1 MTRGSSDNDA
11 ATMVVL
17 LKKKRN
23 FGTQSRSTCLWHV
36 VLRFFDFDFDIGQM
50 TSITGIVP
58 HMMACGKGARFK
70 VLRNQQVAK
79 INQRSARAGRAVL
92 PLRDQARRAAV
103 AVGLTAP
110 GASP

>member
-1 MTRGSSDNDA
+1 M
-11 ATMVVL
+11 
-17 LKKKRN
+17 
-23 FGTQSRSTCLWHV
+23 
-36 VLRFFDFDFDIGQM
+36 
-50 TSITGIVP
+50 P

-92 PLRDQARRAAV
+92 PLRDQARRAAAV
-103 AVGLTAP
+103 AVGLTAL